1 MFQRKGCRY
10 LPGLT
15 IHNVVSAV
23 LQLGQVIE
31 HLGDV
36 TTPSANRRPMHGDS
50 WTHSGAITGWQTR
63 CRSGCDP

>member
-15 IHNVVSAV
+15 IRNVASAV

-36 TTPSANRRPMHGDS
+36 TTPSANRRPMHGVLDALGS
-50 WTHSGAITGWQTR
+50 DYWVANEV
-63 CRSGCDP
+63 